1 MSEIATVRRGAV
13 LAIEIRRPQKRNAL
27 TAAMYEAMAAALAAA
42 AADEGVRV
50 VLFHGQPGV
59 FTAGN
64 DLEDFAARPPAGRDT
79 PVFRFL
85 DAVAAATKP
94 LVAAVNGPAVGL
106 GTTLLLHCDLVYAGD
121 DARFALP
128 FTSLGLVPEFGSS
141 YLLPL
146 VAGYQRAAELLLLGE
161 PFDARKALDAGFVTR
176 VVPAA
181 QALEAAWEAAQK
193 LAALPPKSVRVTRA
207 LLREAHREAVARR
220 IEQEGEHFRAMLSEP
235 AAREAL
241 AAFLEKRKPDF
252 SRIENA
258 FPPQEI
264 S

>member
-1 MSEIATVRRGAV
+1 MSDISTSRRGAV
-13 LAIEIRRPQKRNAL
+13 LAIAFNRPLKRNAL
-27 TAAMYEAMAAALAAA
+27 TAEMYGAMAAALTAAES
-42 AADEGVRV
+42 DDSVRV
-50 VLFHGQPGV
+50 VLFHGSPQA

-64 DLEDFAARPPAGRDT
+64 DIEDFVQRPPLGEDA

-85 DAVAAATKP
+85 TAVAACTRP

-121 DARFALP
+121 DARFSMP
-128 FTSLGLVPEFGSS
+128 FTQLGVVPEFASS

-161 PFDARKALDAGFVTR
+161 PFDANTALAAGFVTR

-181 QALEAAWEAAQK
+181 QALETAWAAAEK
-193 LAALPPKSVRVTRA
+193 LARLPARPVQLTRA
-207 LLREAHREAVARR
+207 LLKSAHREA
-220 IEQEGEHFRAMLSEP
+220 IERQLRTEGTQFRALLREP

-241 AAFLEKRKPDF
+241 AAFLEKRKPDW
-252 SRIENA
+252 SKV
-258 FPPQEI
+258 
-264 S
+264 